1 MLLLCTFETVLI
13 KKKRQFGNMIITD
26 VAKYQF
32 SISLLA
38 LRKQTLKMIFFII
51 KKVLKNTYLT

>member
-13 KKKRQFGNMIITD
+13 KKRQFGNMIITD

-51 KKVLKNTYLT
+51 KKVLEKTYLT

>member
-1 MLLLCTFETVLI
+1 
-13 KKKRQFGNMIITD
+13 MIIID
-26 VAKYQF
+26 VAKCQY

-51 KKVLKNTYLT
+51 KKVLKKPI